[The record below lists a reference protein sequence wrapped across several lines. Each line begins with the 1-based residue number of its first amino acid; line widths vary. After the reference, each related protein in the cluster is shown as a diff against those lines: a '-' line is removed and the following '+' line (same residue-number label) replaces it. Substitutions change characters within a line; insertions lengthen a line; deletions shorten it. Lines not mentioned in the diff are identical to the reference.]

1 MKTSKYQEVLKFAE
15 NVRKLRNAK
24 GWTQE
29 QLAEAA
35 DLNAQYIGF
44 VERGLKAPSI
54 RNIVKLYKALG
65 CSPNQLFKNI

>member
-1 MKTSKYQEVLKFAE
+1 MKKSKYREVLKFAE
-15 NVRKLRNAK
+15 NIRKLRDAK

-35 DLNAQYIGF
+35 DLNTQYVGF
-44 VERGLKAPSI
+44 VERGLKSPSI

-65 CSPNQLFKNI
+65 CKPNQLFKDI